1 MPKIEKWG
9 LLPNTVLGILHKK
22 EWENR
27 RNLKQRL
34 LNQRPFPIEISLKV
48 PTDQQARD
56 NLGHFHAFFKAWTD
70 FAYPELVE
78 WQERQYRQLS
88 EQRVPVKLR
97 IFSLQQLTEL
107 LGAEQQLENWLNKIS
122 SFLQQSFVHD
132 RHQHRLFQTLIH
144 HLEQIERYSQQ
155 EWQWLIQLIEQLKPN
170 IGAGLYLRALPL
182 SAVNTK
188 FLEQNLLLTEVICN
202 VLYDDEIVLAGGLL
216 AWLDC
221 LDSPKGW
228 LTIKPV
234 CPNVQEKLGGLPV
247 FQLSTEVLDQFEL
260 PAERIIV
267 VENIQSGLACP
278 NLENSIVVCGG
289 GKNISWMNAKWLQH
303 KQVFYWGDIDS
314 EGLNILSMVRQKIP
328 HVIALMMDEATVL
341 QFQNHMVDEPD
352 SIFSEPQYLTADEL
366 KLFHDL
372 RAQTFKNRRLEQERI
387 SVDWVHRY
395 LELLMW
401 FR

>member
-107 LGAEQQLENWLNKIS
+107 LETEQQLENWLDKIS

-170 IGAGLYLRALPL
+170 MGAGLYLRALPL

-188 FLEQNLLLTEVICN
+188 FLEQNLLLTEAICN

-395 LELLMW
+395 LELL
-401 FR
+401 

>member
-107 LGAEQQLENWLNKIS
+107 LETEQQLENWLDKIS

-395 LELLMW
+395 LELL
-401 FR
+401 

>member
-107 LGAEQQLENWLNKIS
+107 LGTEQQLENWLDKIS
-122 SFLQQSFVHD
+122 SFLKQSFVHD

-395 LELLMW
+395 LELL
-401 FR
+401 

>member
-97 IFSLQQLTEL
+97 IFSLQQLTDL

-395 LELLMW
+395 LELL
-401 FR
+401 

>member
-122 SFLQQSFVHD
+122 SFLKQSFVHD

-170 IGAGLYLRALPL
+170 MGAGLYLRALPL

-395 LELLMW
+395 LELL
-401 FR
+401 

>member
-70 FAYPELVE
+70 FTYPELVE

-107 LGAEQQLENWLNKIS
+107 LGTEQQLENWLDKIS
-122 SFLQQSFVHD
+122 SFLKQSFVHD

-188 FLEQNLLLTEVICN
+188 FLEQNLLLTEAICN

-395 LELLMW
+395 LELL
-401 FR
+401 

>member
-56 NLGHFHAFFKAWTD
+56 NLGHFHAFFKAWKD

-170 IGAGLYLRALPL
+170 MGAGLYLRALPL

-387 SVDWVHRY
+387 SVDWVRRY
-395 LELLMW
+395 LELL
-401 FR
+401 

>member
-88 EQRVPVKLR
+88 EQRVPLKLR

-395 LELLMW
+395 LELL
-401 FR
+401 

>member
-107 LGAEQQLENWLNKIS
+107 LGTEQQLENWLDKIS
-122 SFLQQSFVHD
+122 SFLKQSFVHD

-188 FLEQNLLLTEVICN
+188 FLEQNLLLTEAICN

-366 KLFHDL
+366 KLFHNL
-372 RAQTFKNRRLEQERI
+372 RAQIFKNRRLEQERI

-395 LELLMW
+395 LELL
-401 FR
+401 

>member
-9 LLPNTVLGILHKK
+9 LLPNTVLGILQKK

-170 IGAGLYLRALPL
+170 MGAGLYLRALPL

-234 CPNVQEKLGGLPV
+234 CPNVQEKLGGLPI

-395 LELLMW
+395 LELL
-401 FR
+401 

>member
-395 LELLMW
+395 LELL
-401 FR
+401 

>member
-341 QFQNHMVDEPD
+341 QFQNHMVGEPD

-395 LELLMW
+395 LELL
-401 FR
+401 

>member
-107 LGAEQQLENWLNKIS
+107 LETEQQLENWLDKIS

-289 GKNISWMNAKWLQH
+289 GKNITWMKAKWLQH

-395 LELLMW
+395 LELL
-401 FR
+401 

>member
-56 NLGHFHAFFKAWTD
+56 NLGHFHAFFKAWKD

-289 GKNISWMNAKWLQH
+289 GKNITWMKAKWLQH

-366 KLFHDL
+366 KLFHAL

-395 LELLMW
+395 LELL
-401 FR
+401 

>member
-9 LLPNTVLGILHKK
+9 LFPNTVLGILHKK

-56 NLGHFHAFFKAWTD
+56 NLGHFHAFFKAWKD

-107 LGAEQQLENWLNKIS
+107 LETEQQLENWLDKIS

-170 IGAGLYLRALPL
+170 MGAGLYLRALPL

-395 LELLMW
+395 LELL
-401 FR
+401 

>member
-56 NLGHFHAFFKAWTD
+56 NLGHFHAFFKAWKD

-170 IGAGLYLRALPL
+170 MGAGLYLRALPL

-395 LELLMW
+395 LELL
-401 FR
+401 

>member
-9 LLPNTVLGILHKK
+9 LLPNTVLGVLHKK

-107 LGAEQQLENWLNKIS
+107 LGAEQQLENWLNEIS

-395 LELLMW
+395 LELL
-401 FR
+401 

>member
-170 IGAGLYLRALPL
+170 MGAGLYLRALPL

-395 LELLMW
+395 LELL
-401 FR
+401 